1 MRMTKRIYTL
11 VVAFLGCLSVF
22 GQAEGNADAKRDI
35 FSDIGAYAETQVT
48 VGKGLNPLWL
58 NANKYGLSSLD
69 SDNGYLRV
77 AVERDVAADSTRRWG
92 VGYGLDIATAYNT
105 TSSFIVQQAYFEGR
119 YKLGSLTIGSKQQP
133 MELRDNELASGAQ
146 TLGIN
151 ARPVPQV
158 RLGLNDY
165 WTIPILGRWFAFKG
179 HLAFGMMTDGNWQE
193 SFAKGTPNKWN
204 KNTRYHQKAGYL
216 RIGKDDEAH
225 HLTLTLGLE
234 MASQFGGTVYNW
246 AGTDENEN
254 HEEAVKL
261 KSNLK
266 SYWNAFVGSATADAG
281 EGIYENAEGNILG
294 SGWHGCSGMT
304 TA

>member
-1 MRMTKRIYTL
+1 M
-11 VVAFLGCLSVF
+11 GCLSVF

-146 TLGIN
+146 TSASMRVLCL
-151 ARPVPQV
+151 RCVS
-158 RLGLNDY
+158 GL
-165 WTIPILGRWFAFKG
+165 TIIGRF
-179 HLAFGMMTDGNWQE
+179 
-193 SFAKGTPNKWN
+193 
-204 KNTRYHQKAGYL
+204 RYSAG
-216 RIGKDDEAH
+216 
-225 HLTLTLGLE
+225 
-234 MASQFGGTVYNW
+234 
-246 AGTDENEN
+246 
-254 HEEAVKL
+254 
-261 KSNLK
+261 
-266 SYWNAFVGSATADAG
+266 GSPSRDISPSA
-281 EGIYENAEGNILG
+281 
-294 SGWHGCSGMT
+294 
-304 TA
+304 